1 MVTLPH
7 NNLPLLTTATTTNGV
22 CSNIGH
28 WVNWFYPNL
37 RRKSGNWLSFP
48 PIMFLHF
55 RQKFP
60 QLNAYWEKYLP
71 FHKRQEVPAK
81 TLLLQEGKRSQQY
94 IFIEKGCVR
103 AFLNKDGNDKTVQFF
118 FEQEGLASFESFVN
132 NVPSLISIETI
143 EPSILY
149 LLPRKY
155 ALQMMDDLSK
165 EPYFTQMVLQM
176 SAQRQAHYMNEF
188 VSFIRDTPEQRYQN
202 LLKKKPKIVQR
213 VPQHYIASYLGVS
226 TVHLSR
232 IKSKLAK
239 GKSHF

>member
-1 MVTLPH
+1 MAILHH
-7 NNLPLLTTATTTNGV
+7 NNLPLLTTATTTSGV
-22 CSNIGH
+22 CSKIGH
-28 WVNWFYPNL
+28 WVNWFYPNI
-37 RRKSGNWLSFP
+37 RRKSGKWLSFP
-48 PIMFLHF
+48 PIMFFHF
-55 RQKFP
+55 RHKFP
-60 QLNAYWEKYLP
+60 QLNAYWDKYLP

-81 TLLLQEGKRSQQY
+81 TLLLEEGKRSQQY

-118 FEQEGLASFESFVN
+118 FEQEGLASLESFVN
-132 NVPSLISIETI
+132 NVPSVISIETI

-149 LLPRKY
+149 LLPKKY
-155 ALQMMDDLSK
+155 VLQLINELSH
-165 EPYFTQMVLQM
+165 EPYFAPMVLQM
-176 SAQRQAHYMNEF
+176 SAQRQTHYMNEF

-239 GKSHF
+239 GRSHF